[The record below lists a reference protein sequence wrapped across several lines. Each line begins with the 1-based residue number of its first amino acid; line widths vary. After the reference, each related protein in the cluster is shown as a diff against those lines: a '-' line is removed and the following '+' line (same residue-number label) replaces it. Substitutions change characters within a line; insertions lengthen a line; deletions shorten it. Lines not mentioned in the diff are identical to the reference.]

1 MAGSLARRGR
11 ALLAS
16 ALVFAAASPAT
27 SAPNALARVPPRG
40 WMSWQSYRC
49 ETDCATFPD
58 ICISERLYRAQAD
71 ALVASGLAAA
81 GFATVHLDDCIVDI
95 AGRDP
100 ITHALRAD
108 PIRFPSGFKALGDYL
123 HARNLS
129 FGFYTAV
136 STTTCGGYP
145 GSRGFEAVDA
155 ASFAEWGVDYLK
167 ADGCGDPDY
176 YKVGYP
182 ALGAALQATGRDIIY
197 SCSWPAYLGDD
208 EAQKPF
214 AAFIAAGCNSWRNY
228 LDMGPTIGYLDGILE
243 HFGNYSDVLSLWAG
257 PGHWHDADMLLAG
270 VDGVPAA
277 AQAAQLAVYAV
288 LALPLILGNDMRAL
302 PPAAAAL
309 LTNADALAISA
320 DAAGRAGVRLGGA
333 TAAGAPLQ
341 TWVRP
346 LANGDVAVVLQNVGA
361 ASAHPWHSA
370 CAPFN
375 ATVGGYFAPAAAQ
388 PASWCGPALGQSL
401 MDWYCC
407 NSEDCA
413 GYNFSTATRSGCL
426 FKDTAGGFVPADAN
440 TTGYTKPGF
449 APPRGAPA
457 DMTVSFAD
465 VGLFPGSTISV
476 YDVWAR
482 RVVATTNAS
491 SFTAAAVPWRGAAF
505 LRLST
510 VAQ

>member
-1 MAGSLARRGR
+1 
-11 ALLAS
+11 
-16 ALVFAAASPAT
+16 
-27 SAPNALARVPPRG
+27 
-40 WMSWQSYRC
+40 
-49 ETDCATFPD
+49 
-58 ICISERLYRAQAD
+58 
-71 ALVASGLAAA
+71 
-81 GFATVHLDDCIVDI
+81 
-95 AGRDP
+95 
-100 ITHALRAD
+100 
-108 PIRFPSGFKALGDYL
+108 
-123 HARNLS
+123 
-129 FGFYTAV
+129 V

-145 GSRGFEAVDA
+145 GSRGYEAVDA
-155 ASFAEWGVDYLK
+155 ASFAAWGVDYLK
-167 ADGCGDPDY
+167 ADGCGDADY

-182 ALGAALQATGRDIIY
+182 ALGAALQATGRNITY

-214 AAFIAAGCNSWRNY
+214 AAFVAAGCNLWRNFI
-228 LDMGPTIGYLDGILE
+228 DAGPTVGYLEGIAE

-270 VDGVPAA
+270 VDGVEFAT
-277 AQAAQLAVYAV
+277 QAAQLAVYAV

-302 PPAAAAL
+302 PPAAVAL
-309 LTNADALAISA
+309 LTNADVLAVSQ

-333 TAAGAPLQ
+333 AAAGAPQQ

-346 LANGDVAVVLQNVGA
+346 LANGDVAIVLQNVGA
-361 ASAHPWHSA
+361 PSAHPWHST
-370 CAPFN
+370 CEPFN
-375 ATVGGYFAPAAAQ
+375 ATAGGYFSPAGAQ

-407 NSEDCA
+407 NTDDCA
-413 GYNFSTATRSGCL
+413 GYNFSTTTRSGCL
-426 FKDTAGGFVPADAN
+426 FKDVSGGFVPADAN
-440 TTGYTKPGF
+440 TTGYTKLGF
-449 APPRGAPA
+449 VPPSGAA
-457 DMTVSFAD
+457 VDMTVNFAD

-476 YDVWAR
+476 YDVWER